1 MSVVIFLLGLIVFLG
16 GLYAVFYNGLIHAR
30 QKVEEAWSGVD
41 VQLKRRYD
49 LVPNLVNTVK
59 GYAAH
64 EQQTLENITNARA
77 TAMSVP
83 TGQTAQKATAENAL
97 SGALRSLFALSEN
110 YPDLKANA
118 NFLELQQQLT
128 ETEDQIASSRRIYNG
143 NVTAYNVKV
152 QSIPS
157 NIVASIHHF
166 SEREFFEIPEEERQ
180 KTQETPNV
188 SF

>member
-1 MSVVIFLLGLIVFLG
+1 MVWHRCAAQTSVRPCSQSRE
-16 GLYAVFYNGLIHAR
+16 YR
-30 QKVEEAWSGVD
+30 
-41 VQLKRRYD
+41 
-49 LVPNLVNTVK
+49 K

-97 SGALRSLFALSEN
+97 SGALRLFALSEN

-166 SEREFFEIPEEERQ
+166 SEREFLRFPKKNVKNARNSQRVVLSLYSTVRYVSCRVLQESYFSLRKRDIDIEEQ
-180 KTQETPNV
+180 CPK
-188 SF
+188 

>member
-1 MSVVIFLLGLIVFLG
+1 MDGLLLPLGFLVFLG
-16 GLYAVFYNGLIHAR
+16 GLYAMFYNGLIHAR
-30 QKVEEAWSGVD
+30 QKVEEAWSGID

-49 LVPNLVNTVK
+49 LIPNLVNTVK
-59 GYAAH
+59 GYASH
-64 EQQTLENITNARA
+64 EKQTLENITNARA

-83 TGQTAQKATAENAL
+83 DAETAKKAAAEGAL

-118 NFLELQQQLT
+118 NFLELQQQLA

-152 QSIPS
+152 QSVPS
-157 NIVASIHHF
+157 NIVANIHHF
-166 SEREFFEIPEEERQ
+166 SEREFFEIPEGDRE
-180 KTQETPNV
+180 KTRETPEV